1 MSEANA
7 NTLCER
13 DLKKILIAVTIIVL
27 AVAFLIF
34 WDRQQKRAFELEK
47 LENRMNVLEEWPPT
61 NNAQQNRMLPAGGDK
76 VL

>member
-1 MSEANA
+1 MSETNA

-13 DLKKILIAVTIIVL
+13 DLKKIVVAVTIVVL
-27 AVAFLIF
+27 AVVFLIF

-61 NNAQQNRMLPAGGDK
+61 NNVQQNRMLPAGGDK